1 MGKLTVGSNPTS
13 SAMSSHDDLEITAMR
28 LALEEARGCGE
39 RGEVPVGAVVIVDG
53 EIIAQA
59 GNEREALHDPT
70 AHAEV
75 LALRAASAQLGSWR
89 LEDATLVVTLEPCVM
104 CAGALLNARVG
115 RVVIGAMDLKAG
127 ALGSRYNVGSDPRL
141 NHEMDITVGVLANES
156 AELIQDFFAQRR

>member
-59 GNEREALHDPT
+59 GNEREALNDPT

-75 LALRAASAQLGSWR
+75 LALRAASAQLSSWR
-89 LEDATLVVTLEPCVM
+89 LENATLVVTLEPCVM

-141 NHEMDITVGVLANES
+141 NHEMEITVGVLANES
-156 AELIQDFFAQRR
+156 TELLQDFFAQRR